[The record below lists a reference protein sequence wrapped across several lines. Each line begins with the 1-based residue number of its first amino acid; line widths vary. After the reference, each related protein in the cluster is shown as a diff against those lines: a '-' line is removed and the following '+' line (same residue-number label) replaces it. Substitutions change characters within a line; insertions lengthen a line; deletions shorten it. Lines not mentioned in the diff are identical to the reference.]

1 MDEIVLSQMIRIED
15 RHWWY
20 LARRQIVEAMIAHTA
35 LAGAEILDMGCG
47 GGGNCPMLA
56 RFGRVRGV
64 EMDPD
69 ARTAAESRRICEVAD
84 GYLPDRIPYGADR
97 FDLVTLL
104 DVLEHVPEDG
114 ASVRRLAERL
124 NPGGRVVVTVPAYMF
139 LWRKQDELNRHQ
151 RRYTLRRLEAVFA
164 GTGLRVEHATYYNVL
179 LFPLIAGI
187 ILGNKLLGR
196 EQADDNRIPPAPVNW
211 ALRKILA
218 LERWVVPRL
227 RLPFGASVLLVAR
240 KD

>member
-1 MDEIVLSQMIRIED
+1 MDEIVLSQMIGIED

-20 LARRQIVEAMIAHTA
+20 LARRRIVEAMIARTV
-35 LAGAEILDMGCG
+35 LGGTEILDMGCG

-64 EMDPD
+64 EMDPA
-69 ARTAAESRRICEVAD
+69 ARAAAESRRICEVAD
-84 GYLPDRIPYGADR
+84 GFLPEGIPFGTDR

-114 ASVRRLAERL
+114 LSVRRLAERL
-124 NPGGRVVVTVPAYMF
+124 NPGGLIVATVPAHMF

-151 RRYTLRRLEAVFA
+151 RRYTRRQLESVF
-164 GTGLRVEHATYYNVL
+164 TGNGFRVEHATYYNVL

-187 ILGNKLLGR
+187 ILGNKWLGR

-211 ALRKILA
+211 VLWKVLA
-218 LERWVVPRL
+218 LERWLVPRL
-227 RLPFGASVLLVAR
+227 CFPFGASILLVAR

>member
-20 LARRQIVEAMIAHTA
+20 LARRQIVEAMIARTA
-35 LAGAEILDMGCG
+35 LRDAEILDMGCG
-47 GGGNCPMLA
+47 GGGNSPMLM

-64 EMDPD
+64 EMDPE
-69 ARTAAESRRICEVAD
+69 ARAAAESRRTCEVAD
-84 GYLPDRIPYGADR
+84 GYLPDRIPYGSDR

-124 NPGGRVVVTVPAYMF
+124 NQGGRVVVTVPAYMF
-139 LWRKQDELNRHQ
+139 LWRKQDDLNRHQ
-151 RRYTLRRLEAVFA
+151 RRYTLRRLEAVF
-164 GTGLRVEHATYYNVL
+164 TNNGLRVEHATYYNVL
-179 LFPLIAGI
+179 LFPLMAGI

-196 EQADDNRIPPAPVNW
+196 EQADDNRIPSPLVNW
-211 ALRKILA
+211 TLWKVLA
-218 LERWVVPRL
+218 FERWLVPRL
-227 RLPFGASVLLVAR
+227 RFPFGASVLLVAR
-240 KD
+240 KE